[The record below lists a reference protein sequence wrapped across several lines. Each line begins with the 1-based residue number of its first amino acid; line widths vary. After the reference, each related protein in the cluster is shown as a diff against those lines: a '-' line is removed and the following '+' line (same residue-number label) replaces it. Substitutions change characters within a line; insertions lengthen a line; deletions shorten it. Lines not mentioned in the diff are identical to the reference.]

1 MSFFLNVIL
10 SWDKLGQSF
19 FASLQAAF
27 IAGVLAIF
35 FMSLVMALFNFFK
48 LAEADMIRA
57 VGSLLT
63 RKVSNAFF
71 PGLVIQII
79 MSVFFTLIYG
89 FLFNLLPEKYLIHI
103 PAIGAGFG
111 LFHGGVVSWA
121 IASIVSDYHPVK
133 RFQEAKLEEALAHT
147 VGHIVFGLVIGF
159 AFMWTLP
166 GQEKDLFYLIQ
177 ENSKYFIVL
186 AVLLSI
192 FSLMTYAVKSD
203 EDK

>member
-1 MSFFLNVIL
+1 MIL

-27 IAGVLAIF
+27 IAGTIAIF

-71 PGLVIQII
+71 PGLIIQII

-89 FLFNLLPEKYLIHI
+89 FLFNLLPQKYLIHI

-177 ENSKYFIVL
+177 ENSKYFIV
-186 AVLLSI
+186 
-192 FSLMTYAVKSD
+192 
-203 EDK
+203 